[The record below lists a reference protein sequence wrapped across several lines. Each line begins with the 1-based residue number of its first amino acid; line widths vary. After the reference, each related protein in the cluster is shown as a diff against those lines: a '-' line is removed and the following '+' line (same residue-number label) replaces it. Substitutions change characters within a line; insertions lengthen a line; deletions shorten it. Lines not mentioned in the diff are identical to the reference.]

1 MVRFGL
7 PGSSVAAMGETFS
20 SFVNPDI
27 PIPVRIQQITGISDA
42 DVADALHFNALR
54 LQVEEFIG
62 EATIVGQNVGFDL
75 AFLAE
80 QGFPD
85 PYTVSHSSKELHL

>member
-7 PGSSVAAMGETFS
+7 PGSPVAAMGETFS

-62 EATIVGQNVGFDL
+62 EAGDNCIPGRQALNHFDRLLQLGRVTGFL
-75 AFLAE
+75 
-80 QGFPD
+80 
-85 PYTVSHSSKELHL
+85 